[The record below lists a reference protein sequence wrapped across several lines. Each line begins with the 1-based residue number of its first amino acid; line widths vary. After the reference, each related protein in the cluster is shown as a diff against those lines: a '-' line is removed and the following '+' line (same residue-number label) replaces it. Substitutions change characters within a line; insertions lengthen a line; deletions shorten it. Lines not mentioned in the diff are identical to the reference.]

1 MQKVWVGTAPSKC
14 DICEAELSAEF
25 FDFKVPSVGQWANGC
40 PACFK
45 RQGGRLGTGLGQR
58 YVKQDGKFIKVGG

>member
-14 DICEAELSAEF
+14 DICKAELSTEF

-40 PACFK
+40 KACFVSY
-45 RQGGRLGTGLGQR
+45 GGRLGTGLGQR
-58 YVKQDGKFIKVGG
+58 YAKQDGKFIKVGG

>member
-14 DICEAELSAEF
+14 DICEAELSTEF
-25 FDFKVPSVGQWANGC
+25 FDFKVPSVEQWANGC

-45 RQGGRLGTGLGQR
+45 RKAGRLGTGLGQR
-58 YVKQDGKFIKVGG
+58 YVKQDGKLIKVGG

>member
-1 MQKVWVGTAPSKC
+1 MQKVWTGRAPSKC
-14 DICEAELSAEF
+14 DICKAELSTEF

-45 RQGGRLGTGLGQR
+45 RQGGRLGTGLGQQ
-58 YVKQDGKFIKVGG
+58 YAKQDGKFIKVGG